1 MYQCFVK
8 VHFHKMT
15 VQYSNRLVDQ
25 IVDSEIDMVLM
36 REGFLGDGKDKQ
48 EDGDNKSKRRDRDS
62 SVINIGGTRDQLKK
76 NKLKKI

>member
-1 MYQCFVK
+1 M
-8 VHFHKMT
+8 
-15 VQYSNRLVDQ
+15 
-25 IVDSEIDMVLM
+25 DSEIDMVLM